1 MIWKMSP
8 LVKSEIL
15 GVFVNTI
22 NAHHKHPFRDCE
34 NLPCNI
40 QLIFSKKQKTFSHFF
55 PAFLE
60 FSPNFEHLQKK
71 KVVIANVL
79 PLLQTVKYLVRPLS
93 KKRRFRTSFDS
104 ENVKGSLTLAKS
116 VWEHF
121 HHIFSSLWEDVSW
134 KVCPLVK
141 FQILG
146 VSVNTLTANEKYP
159 FWHCGNI
166 QFLIQMQLC

>member
-60 FSPNFEHLQKK
+60 FSEILNIF
-71 KVVIANVL
+71 
-79 PLLQTVKYLVRPLS
+79 
-93 KKRRFRTSFDS
+93 KKRRLS
-104 ENVKGSLTLAKS
+104 
-116 VWEHF
+116 
-121 HHIFSSLWEDVSW
+121 
-134 KVCPLVK
+134 
-141 FQILG
+141 
-146 VSVNTLTANEKYP
+146 
-159 FWHCGNI
+159 
-166 QFLIQMQLC
+166 